1 MADPISAAGIGW
13 LYFMFGAQATA
24 LGWGLGVASKNY
36 FKEPESESSRHV
48 PYYYDDGEE
57 VYSDDENRPK
67 ILIIPNKA
75 KNKKKTADK
84 NENTMN
90 INTDNPRTRSQTRS
104 VNTDSD

>member
-24 LGWGLGVASKNY
+24 LGWGLGLASKNY
-36 FKEPESESSRHV
+36 FKEPESESESSRHV

-57 VYSDDENRPK
+57 VYSDDENIPK

-75 KNKKKTADK
+75 KNK
-84 NENTMN
+84 NTMN

>member
-24 LGWGLGVASKNY
+24 LGWGLGVASKIY

-75 KNKKKTADK
+75 KN
-84 NENTMN
+84 ENTMN